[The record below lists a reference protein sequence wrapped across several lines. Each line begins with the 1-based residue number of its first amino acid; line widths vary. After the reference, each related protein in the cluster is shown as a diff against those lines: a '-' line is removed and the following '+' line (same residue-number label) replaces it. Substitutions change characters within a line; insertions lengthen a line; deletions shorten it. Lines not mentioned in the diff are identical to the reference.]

1 MASTIRVALADGDE
15 EIRVVLGRMVSA
27 LGCQIASIAKTG
39 RELVEQCLALR
50 PDLVLAE
57 VSMPELDGF
66 GAASLIAQQSPA
78 PVILLAQRCD
88 AGLIERAIQA
98 AAMILLVK
106 PVTEDQLRPAIALAT
121 ARYVRLQAVEREA
134 ADLRQALA
142 DRKLIEKAKG
152 VLMRHFALDEANAF
166 RRLQSLSS
174 TKHLKLVDMAQAI
187 LNAVQVF
194 DG

>member
-1 MASTIRVALADGDE
+1 MTSTIRVAIADGEE
-15 EIRVVLGRMVSA
+15 EIRVVLGRVLSA
-27 LGCQIASIAKTG
+27 VGCQVASIARTG
-39 RELVEQCLALR
+39 RELVEQCAALR

-57 VSMPELDGF
+57 VSLPELDGF
-66 GAASLIAQQSPA
+66 AAAALIAQQSPA
-78 PVILLAQRCD
+78 PVILLSNHCD
-88 AGLIERAIQA
+88 ARHVDRATQA
-98 AAMILLVK
+98 AVMALLVK
-106 PVTEDQLRPAIALAT
+106 PVTEEQLRPAIALAT
-121 ARYVRLQAVEREA
+121 SRFSRFQAIQREA
-134 ADLRQALA
+134 EDLRQALA

-152 VLMRHFALDEANAF
+152 ILMRHFALDEANAF